1 MAVKV
6 RQSGNWVE
14 VASGGVSNIP
24 AGVIVL
30 WSGAENLIGSSEPG
44 GTGSGWVLCDGQN
57 NTPDLRN
64 RFIVGAGTGSI
75 YSVNA
80 TGGANEVT
88 LTESQLAQHDH
99 GSGNYNTSNV
109 NNHTHG
115 DGNYN
120 TNNVN
125 DHTHGDGNYNT
136 NNSGNHTH
144 PRSFGGTTNSRFTS
158 ESRLESGTQNDNRNW
173 NNTGDGGDHSHNVDG
188 NSGPGGGHTHNV
200 EGNSGGGG
208 AHDHNID
215 GNSGNAGSGSAHE
228 NRPPYY
234 ALCYIMKT

>member
-6 RQSGNWVE
+6 RHSGNWVE
-14 VASGGVSNIP
+14 VAAGGSGIP
-24 AGVIVL
+24 SGVIVI
-30 WSGAENLIGSSEPG
+30 WSGATNAIP
-44 GTGSGWVLCDGQN
+44 SGWVLCNGN
-57 NTPDLRN
+57 NGTPDLRN
-64 RFIVGAGTGSI
+64 RFVVGAANNPGTYYEVGD
-75 YSVNA
+75 
-80 TGGANEVT
+80 TGGANTVS
-88 LTESQLAQHDH
+88 LTEAQLAQHDH
-99 GSGNYNTSNV
+99 GSGNYNTNNV

-120 TNNVN
+120 TNDPGN
-125 DHTHGDGNYNT
+125 HTHGDGNYNT

-144 PRSFGGTTNSRFTS
+144 GRRFGSDTNSRFTS
-158 ESRLESGTQNDNRNW
+158 SSQLMGGTNNDNRNW
-173 NNTGDGGDHSHNVDG
+173 NNTEHAGDHTHNVEG
-188 NSGPGGGHTHNV
+188 NSGAGGGHTHNV

>member
-6 RQSGNWVE
+6 RHSGNWVE
-14 VASGGVSNIP
+14 VAAGGSGIP
-24 AGVIVL
+24 SGVIVI
-30 WSGAENLIGSSEPG
+30 WSGAENAIP
-44 GTGSGWVLCDGQN
+44 SGWVLCNGSN
-57 NTPDLRN
+57 GTPDLRD
-64 RFIVGAGTGSI
+64 RFVVGAGTGSS
-75 YSVNA
+75 YSVGNE
-80 TGGANEVT
+80 GGANTVS
-88 LTESQLAQHDH
+88 LTEAQLAQHDH
-99 GSGNYNTSNV
+99 GSGNYNTNNV

-144 PRSFGGTTNSRFTS
+144 PRPFGSNTNSRFISSST
-158 ESRLESGTQNDNRNW
+158 LSGGTNNDNTNW
-173 NNTGDGGDHSHNVDG
+173 NSTGGGGDHTHNVEG
-188 NSGPGGGHTHNV
+188 NSGGGGAHTHNV